1 MLRDV
6 EEVPMKRLVC
16 VVVAIL
22 FVGCGGGGGGGN
34 GPPVLSNLSVFPPR
48 ATLNEG
54 VGGMLDVSGS
64 VDFSD
69 DGGDLL
75 EARLEV
81 YDSAGT
87 LLDNLVIPIQAG
99 GIKQGTLVGGF
110 SVGTGVA
117 DVYVIKVNVK
127 DSGGNV
133 SNTLSGMF
141 VVALPPS
148 TTAPPTV
155 LEPGHTVIR
164 LSGATGLFFGSARA
178 RAVSIGPTGDV
189 YVGDPEW
196 GRIFRLDP
204 VTGFKTVH
212 AAGLPPGFPLDIC
225 WTPSGRMFATTNA
238 TTGNVWEITSGSPVP
253 VATVPGLPG
262 GIRGFAGDSLLVA
275 DGVDIIWKVTT
286 LGLVTPFLTGL
297 QNPSAL
303 SLDDAGFLYFSAVV
317 PGGAAIFRTS
327 TGGSPSPSP
336 LVPML
341 PAADRIAVDGAG
353 NIYASDW
360 YSASVYKVSGGK
372 VTLFASGFGGIG
384 NRGGPVG
391 LAFDGTGSLYV
402 ADGDNLWKITTP

>member
-1 MLRDV
+1 MRRLACVIVAMLF
-6 EEVPMKRLVC
+6 M
-16 VVVAIL
+16 
-22 FVGCGGGGGGGN
+22 GCGGGGGGGN
-34 GPPVLSNLSVFPPR
+34 GAPVLSNLSVFPPR

-54 VGGMLDVSGS
+54 VGGMINVSGS

-69 DGGDLL
+69 DGGDLF
-75 EARLEV
+75 EARLQV

-110 SVGTGVA
+110 TVGTGVA

-148 TTAPPTV
+148 RTAPPTV
-155 LEPGHTVIR
+155 MEPGHTVIR
-164 LSGATGLFFGSARA
+164 LSGASGLFFGSARA
-178 RAVSIGPTGDV
+178 RSVSIGPTGDV
-189 YVGDPEW
+189 YVGDPES
-196 GRIFRLDP
+196 GRIFKLDP
-204 VTGFKTVH
+204 VTGIKTVH
-212 AAGLPPGFPLDIC
+212 ATGLPPGFPLDIC
-225 WTPSGRMFATTNA
+225 WTPSGKMFATTNA
-238 TTGNVWEITSGSPVP
+238 TSGNVWEITSGFPVF

-262 GIRGFAGDSLLVA
+262 GIRGFDGDSLLVT
-275 DGVDIIWKVTT
+275 DGVSSIWKVSPP
-286 LGLVTPFLTGL
+286 GLVTPFLTGL
-297 QNPSAL
+297 HNPSTL
-303 SLDDAGFLYFSAVV
+303 SHDNAGALYFSAVA
-317 PGGAAIFRTS
+317 PGGAVIFRTS
-327 TGGSPSPSP
+327 TGGSPSPSL

-384 NRGGPVG
+384 NQGGPVG
-391 LAFDGTGSLYV
+391 LAFDDSGSLYV